1 MRRSY
6 LFDPNS
12 KRPFRISRSKIDL
25 WLECP
30 RCFYLDRR
38 LGVKRPSLPGWSLN
52 NAVDELLKRE
62 FDTHRAKQRAHALM
76 KKYGVDAVPFE
87 HAQLEA
93 WRDSLRRGVEYTDPE
108 TNLMIT
114 GGLDDVWV
122 RKGELIVVDY
132 KATSTRREISLEDQY
147 KQGYKRQM
155 EVYQWLLRRNGF
167 KVARVGYFLFANASA
182 DKEAFDGKLEFEMTL
197 IPHEGDDSWVEG
209 TVRDIH
215 ACLISDDIPQR
226 SEACE
231 YCTYREAARAAGV

>member
-1 MRRSY
+1 
-6 LFDPNS
+6 
-12 KRPFRISRSKIDL
+12 
-25 WLECP
+25 
-30 RCFYLDRR
+30 
-38 LGVKRPSLPGWSLN
+38 
-52 NAVDELLKRE
+52 
-62 FDTHRAKQRAHALM
+62 
-76 KKYGVDAVPFE
+76 
-87 HAQLEA
+87 
-93 WRDSLRRGVEYTDPE
+93 
-108 TNLMIT
+108 
-114 GGLDDVWV
+114 
-122 RKGELIVVDY
+122 
-132 KATSTRREISLEDQY
+132 
-147 KQGYKRQM
+147 M